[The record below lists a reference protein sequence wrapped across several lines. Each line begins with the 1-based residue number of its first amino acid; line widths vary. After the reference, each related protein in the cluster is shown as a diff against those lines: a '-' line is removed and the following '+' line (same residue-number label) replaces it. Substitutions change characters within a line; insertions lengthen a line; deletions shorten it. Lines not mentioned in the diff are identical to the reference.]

1 MRRSMRSQSQFCVR
15 SVLNESPTL
24 APAHGGP
31 NKSLVNRLKQPGIE
45 NNRQRVAQ
53 IEVIIAD
60 FDKTAN
66 ELDGWI
72 QAEQDRTRIHD
83 PAHFAYSTSAT
94 AMIQRRDKL
103 KRSIDELKRQLANA
117 MVVLESSNSAGV
129 QG

>member
-1 MRRSMRSQSQFCVR
+1 
-15 SVLNESPTL
+15 L
-24 APAHGGP
+24 APAPGGP
-31 NKSLVNRLKQPGIE
+31 KKRFVNRLKLG
-45 NNRQRVAQ
+45 NNRQRIAQ
-53 IEVIIAD
+53 IEAIIAD

-66 ELDGWI
+66 ELDARI

-103 KRSIDELKRQLANA
+103 KRSIDELKRLNA
-117 MVVLESSNSAGV
+117 KVVLESSISAGV

>member
-1 MRRSMRSQSQFCVR
+1 MRSQSQFCVR

-24 APAHGGP
+24 APAPGGP

-53 IEVIIAD
+53 IEAIIAD

-72 QAEQDRTRIHD
+72 QAEQERTRIHD

-103 KRSIDELKRQLANA
+103 KRSIDELKRQLADA
-117 MVVLESSNSAGV
+117 DVSLG
-129 QG
+129 